1 MDRQHVTVDMIYI
14 LRCGP
19 FIYGLPVRLPCDGAV
34 WDFWDSSLGLLV
46 WFLRFLCWEWAGGI
60 GTSRRPARQASSD
73 SIEPGVCY
81 FAGFWFYRGEGLL
94 IFLGSDFIDWFF
106 GFWFYRGEG
115 LLIFLGFDFIDR
127 GGAIFQVDSWLL
139 MYNVRRFQ
147 RFRDAAFQY
156 EKQIWETW
164 NMWNMRKK

>member
-19 FIYGLPVRLPCDGAV
+19 FIYGLPVRLPPCDGAV
-34 WDFWDSSLGLLV
+34 WDLWDSSLGLLV

-81 FAGFWFYRGEGLL
+81 FACFWFYRGEGLL
-94 IFLGSDFIDWFF
+94 IFLGS
-106 GFWFYRGEG
+106 
-115 LLIFLGFDFIDR
+115 DFIDR

-139 MYNVRRFQ
+139 MYNRRFQ

-156 EKQIWETW
+156 EKRIWETW
-164 NMWNMRKK
+164 NTYETWETWEVTRQENIFL

>member
-34 WDFWDSSLGLLV
+34 WDLWDSSLGLLV

-81 FAGFWFYRGEGLL
+81 FACFWFYRGEGLL
-94 IFLGSDFIDWFF
+94 IFLGS
-106 GFWFYRGEG
+106 
-115 LLIFLGFDFIDR
+115 DFIDR

-139 MYNVRRFQ
+139 MYNMRRFQ

-156 EKQIWETW
+156 EKRIWETW